1 MRRSDSALQSQITG
15 DSDSK
20 EEKRIVQEGIVRAVK
35 LFILKS
41 CLRKLVSFPKNENEM
56 TKRVDPKIGFHKELF
71 VISGWRQ
78 MSMETESRVASD
90 WADN

>member
-1 MRRSDSALQSQITG
+1 MRRSDSGLQSQITG

-35 LFILKS
+35 LFTLKS
-41 CLRKLVSFPKNENEM
+41 CLRKLSFPKNENEM
-56 TKRVDPKIGFHKELF
+56 TKRVAPKFGFHKEL
-71 VISGWRQ
+71 VYQDGDNVNGN
-78 MSMETESRVASD
+78 RVASD